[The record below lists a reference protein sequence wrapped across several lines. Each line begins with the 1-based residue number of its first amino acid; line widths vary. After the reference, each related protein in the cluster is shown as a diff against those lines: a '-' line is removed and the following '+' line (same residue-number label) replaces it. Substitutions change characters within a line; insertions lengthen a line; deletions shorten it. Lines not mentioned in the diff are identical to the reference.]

1 MALRGVWQLRK
12 LIVSYSDWGGSSKG
26 IRAFMETELP
36 AFKQSNP
43 QLELETEMI
52 RGQHPHLKAFYK
64 NKNERVVCVKN
75 MTPQEILLHATRLR
89 NALGRK
95 VIKLKTRHVT
105 KHLVYK
111 VHGQQRPSFE
121 ALKSTVEDFV
131 ECRARIHCSI
141 WLLSKDTLDTAHQHN
156 NVVKPLSNRHIVMI
170 SCSFEQII
178 IQFNYLFHAE
188 GGEEQS
194 KPISAQGFH

>member
-26 IRAFMETELP
+26 IREFMETELP

-105 KHLVYK
+105 KH
-111 VHGQQRPSFE
+111 PSVQG
-121 ALKSTVEDFV
+121 T
-131 ECRARIHCSI
+131 
-141 WLLSKDTLDTAHQHN
+141 WTTAT
-156 NVVKPLSNRHIVMI
+156 K
-170 SCSFEQII
+170 F
-178 IQFNYLFHAE
+178 
-188 GGEEQS
+188 
-194 KPISAQGFH
+194 